1 MKGDEVIELYEYNRW
16 ATARM
21 LDAAASLENE
31 SFTKDMGSSFALVR
45 DTLVHI
51 MSAEWVWLQR
61 WKGNSPRAM
70 PEDVV
75 KHSSYHRGQ
84 VTTLIRQL
92 GGTAESTDLVAF
104 YRDQSVHA

>member
-1 MKGDEVIELYEYNRW
+1 
-16 ATARM
+16 
-21 LDAAASLENE
+21 
-31 SFTKDMGSSFALVR
+31 
-45 DTLVHI
+45 
-51 MSAEWVWLQR
+51 
-61 WKGNSPRAM
+61 M